1 MIIYVLVIGLSG
13 VCSHTS
19 DEQIG
24 LPLRSRPTLS
34 RIMKGPIVHDNVPD
48 LEDESVC
55 YSND

>member
-1 MIIYVLVIGLSG
+1 MVIGLSG